1 LINYINQNS
10 NFAIIEDI
18 LISEENAKEKQ
29 QHHLLEKTDFEQLK
43 KDFICKLKQFSNSN
57 PEKILLN
64 SSFLSLMYRWKEW
77 GDSSDV
83 LTWFERQTQDLN
95 GILRILSSM
104 IQISR
109 SSSNFYTISN
119 IKKYI
124 KANTVENFLD
134 ISRILNII
142 DQADLSGLSKEEKEI
157 IEMFKKGIENKAT
170 GRDDSLDD

>member
-1 LINYINQNS
+1 
-10 NFAIIEDI
+10 
-18 LISEENAKEKQ
+18 
-29 QHHLLEKTDFEQLK
+29 
-43 KDFICKLKQFSNSN
+43 
-57 PEKILLN
+57 
-64 SSFLSLMYRWKEW
+64 
-77 GDSSDV
+77 
-83 LTWFERQTQDLN
+83 
-95 GILRILSSM
+95 
-104 IQISR
+104 
-109 SSSNFYTISN
+109 N

>member
-1 LINYINQNS
+1 
-10 NFAIIEDI
+10 
-18 LISEENAKEKQ
+18 
-29 QHHLLEKTDFEQLK
+29 
-43 KDFICKLKQFSNSN
+43 
-57 PEKILLN
+57 
-64 SSFLSLMYRWKEW
+64 KEW

-83 LTWFERQTQDLN
+83 LTWFEKQTQDLN

-157 IEMFKKGIENKAT
+157 IEMFK
-170 GRDDSLDD
+170 